1 MIAKDITEAM
11 VGHWEENEKIIPEFY
26 YELPCDIS
34 ITGMHTVKLG
44 SYS

>member
-1 MIAKDITEAM
+1 MAKDITEAM
-11 VGHWEENEKIIPEFY
+11 VGHWEKDEKIISEFY
-26 YELPCDIS
+26 YELPCDIIS